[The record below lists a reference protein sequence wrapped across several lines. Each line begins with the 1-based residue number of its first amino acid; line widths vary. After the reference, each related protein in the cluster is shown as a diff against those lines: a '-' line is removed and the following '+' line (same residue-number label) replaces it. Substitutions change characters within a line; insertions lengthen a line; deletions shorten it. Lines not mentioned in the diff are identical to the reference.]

1 MSDCTQCLGLANC
14 TVPSTNSTARLGH
27 AEKAPH
33 RAQEPGHR
41 KEHQSRVRFGSCSM
55 SVTVRNAWINKI
67 PGVWVLERYLEVK
80 TSREVEI
87 SQDAKEWHHASTTTQ
102 SSRARHITAPLQLI
116 YISQPSGGGMV
127 WVFESGDG
135 DLAPI
140 IPDYRTV
147 NNSLALRTHPSDYQL
162 YLITTY

>member
-1 MSDCTQCLGLANC
+1 MTDCTQCLGLPNC
-14 TVPSTNSTARLGH
+14 TAPSTNSTARLGH

-55 SVTVRNAWINKI
+55 SVTIRNAWINNI
-67 PGVWVLERYLEVK
+67 PGVWVLEVVPGRLEVK

-87 SQDAKEWHHASTTTQ
+87 SQDAKEWHHASATTQ
-102 SSRARHITAPLQLI
+102 SSQAPYITASFQLI
-116 YISQPSGGGMV
+116 DISQLSGSGMV

-147 NNSLALRTHPSDYQL
+147 NNSLALRTHQ
-162 YLITTY
+162 